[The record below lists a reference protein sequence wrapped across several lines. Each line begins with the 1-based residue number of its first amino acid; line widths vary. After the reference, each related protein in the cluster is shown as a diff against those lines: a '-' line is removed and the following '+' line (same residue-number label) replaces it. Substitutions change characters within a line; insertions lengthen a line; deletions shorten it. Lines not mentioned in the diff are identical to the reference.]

1 MPAYL
6 QARQLHSDSDVGLA
20 RLTRGKAANAVVCHG
35 DESDEGLL
43 VSIKC
48 VRSLV
53 DLNPPRRTV

>member
-6 QARQLHSDSDVGLA
+6 QTRQLHLDSDVDLA
-20 RLTRGKAANAVVCHG
+20 RLTRGKAVNAVVCHV

-48 VRSLV
+48 SRSLV
-53 DLNPPRRTV
+53 DLNPP